1 MKRFEELLADVMDSV
16 AEDVFAGHDVWSDAT
31 KAARSA
37 LVEYVDGLR
46 RQRDERT
53 AERDRWH
60 ATARQRLLE
69 GVEFKA
75 ERDAARKGFVKVTA
89 LNRFAQTVEEREKH
103 ERDVAYQC
111 GWDYLYETPEGG
123 EG

>member
-46 RQRDERT
+46 
-53 AERDRWH
+53 
-60 ATARQRLLE
+60 
-69 GVEFKA
+69 A